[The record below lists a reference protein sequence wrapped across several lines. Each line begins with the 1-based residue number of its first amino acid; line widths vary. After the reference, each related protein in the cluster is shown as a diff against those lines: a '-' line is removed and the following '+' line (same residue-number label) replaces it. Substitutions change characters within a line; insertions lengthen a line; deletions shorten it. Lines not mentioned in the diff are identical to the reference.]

1 MVGSLGLLQSR
12 LRRARTG
19 GLHFDT
25 GKRNPKLAKCLENRE
40 IGHKNATVL
49 RYQFEYRFLFQKCI
63 FWGNERAHLGAQ
75 MLQTARSNLGQM
87 LNGSRPGT
95 EHEAE

>member
-25 GKRNPKLAKCLENRE
+25 GKRNPKLATRL
-40 IGHKNATVL
+40 KNHSAGIKNGTVF
-49 RYQFEYRFLFQKCI
+49 RYQFAYRFLFQKCI
-63 FWGNERAHLGAQ
+63 FGGDERAHLGAQ
-75 MLQTARSNLGQM
+75 MLQTARSNLGHM
-87 LNGSRPGT
+87 LNGSGPVT

>member
-25 GKRNPKLAKCLENRE
+25 GKRNPKLEKRLENQSVGIE
-40 IGHKNATVL
+40 NATVF
-49 RYQFEYRFLFQKCI
+49 RYQFAYRFLFQKCI
-63 FWGNERAHLGAQ
+63 LGGNERAHLGAQ

>member
-1 MVGSLGLLQSR
+1 MVGSLGFLQSR

-25 GKRNPKLAKCLENRE
+25 GKRNPKLAKCLENHSVG
-40 IGHKNATVL
+40 IKNATVL
-49 RYQFEYRFLFQKCI
+49 RYQFAYRFLFQKCVLG
-63 FWGNERAHLGAQ
+63 GNERAHLGAQ

-87 LNGSRPGT
+87 LNGNGPGK